1 MMTHLFEPFSL
12 RSLTLRN
19 RIGVSP
25 MCQYSCHQG
34 FATDWHLVHLGSRAV
49 GGAGLVIVEATAVTP
64 EGRISEADLGIWT
77 DAHAEPLARIARFM
91 REHGAVPG
99 IQIAHAG
106 RKASRKTP
114 WLGDRELTAEEGRWT
129 TIAPSAIPFNDNY
142 PTPEAM
148 SVEQIQATISAFA
161 KAAER
166 SLAAGFQLVEIHG
179 AHGYLL
185 NSFLSPLTNKRTDA
199 YGGTFENRCRMLLET
214 VQAVRKVWPES
225 LPLAVRLSCS
235 DWVDGGWTIDDS
247 ISLSTL
253 LQKEGVDLI
262 DCSSG
267 GISPDAKIPV
277 GANYQVPFAE
287 AIKHQAGLP
296 TAAVG
301 MITEPMQADAIIR
314 TGQADLVFIARE
326 FLRDPYW
333 PLHAYQA
340 LHAKTANPV
349 PLQYA
354 RAFPATK

>member
-1 MMTHLFEPFSL
+1 MSHLFEPFPM
-12 RSLTLRN
+12 RSITLRN

-64 EGRISEADLGIWT
+64 EGRISEGDLGIWS
-77 DAHAEPLARIARFM
+77 DAHAEPLARITRFM
-91 REHGAVPG
+91 RDHGAVPG

-114 WLGDRELTAEEGRWT
+114 WLGDRELTVDEGRWT
-129 TIAPSAIPFNDNY
+129 TIAPSAIAFNENY

-148 SVEQIQATISAFA
+148 SIEQIQKTIQAFA

-166 SLAAGFQLVEIHG
+166 SLAAGFQFLEIHG

-185 NSFLSPLTNKRTDA
+185 NSFLSPLSNQRQDA
-199 YGGTFENRCRMLLET
+199 YGGSFENRCRMLLET
-214 VQAVRKVWPES
+214 VSAVRKVWPES
-225 LPLAVRLSCS
+225 LPLAVRFSCT
-235 DWVDGGWTIDDS
+235 DWVEGGWTLEDS
-247 ISLSTL
+247 ISLAQIL
-253 LQKEGVDLI
+253 KKEGVDLI

-267 GISPDAKIPV
+267 GIAANARIPG

-287 AIKHQAGLP
+287 AIKHQAGIA
-296 TAAVG
+296 TGAVG
-301 MITEPMQADAIIR
+301 MITQAMQADAIIR

-326 FLRDPYW
+326 FLRNPYW
-333 PLHAYQA
+333 PLHAQKE
-340 LHAKTANPV
+340 LHAKTENLVPV
-349 PLQYA
+349 PYA
-354 RAFPATK
+354 RAFPGQH